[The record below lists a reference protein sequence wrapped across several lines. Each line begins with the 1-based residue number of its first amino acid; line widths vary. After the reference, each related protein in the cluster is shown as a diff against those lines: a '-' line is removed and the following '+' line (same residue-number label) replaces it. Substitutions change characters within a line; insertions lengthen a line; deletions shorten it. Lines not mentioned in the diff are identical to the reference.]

1 LRREIDFHEMQREP
15 LPTGANG
22 CIIKEKALGVKEAI
36 RMQREEKKPRKTL
49 LARLRER
56 EKKPA
61 RSVKEPESQPVEA
74 PLAHSELTLP
84 LEHPFTQ
91 LWTQS
96 GFLRPPRLS
105 LTPPPAAEG
114 EPELLPPSRLGEEL
128 TRLELFVRRS
138 AERRLKRIEQETVTE
153 SLPPPLDAEAHIFLT
168 SCQLTAWALVY
179 PPSGGGA
186 DVTAAMLR
194 HALTLS
200 GVCYGVDE
208 AALNSLPQQPNRYFN
223 LFLLARGDAPLHGRD
238 GYVDD
243 MFSRSP
249 PRPLIEDAEGQVD
262 FSALELF
269 QNAKKGDVI
278 CRIFPPSPC
287 RDGRTVRDEICYAKA
302 GVAAYIPRGRN
313 TELTEDGTAL
323 IATREGHVEFSGRS
337 FQVKPVMDIDGN
349 VDAFTGNISCLGDI
363 HIHGDVCSGFS
374 VRATGNITVD
384 GVIESS
390 VVEAGS
396 DLVVR
401 KGVQGNGH
409 AVLRAHRSIYA
420 RYIESCSIY
429 ARENVEA
436 ENIINCDV
444 FSDGSVKARSGRGTI
459 LGGQIRAANLVTA
472 NIVGARS
479 EMTTEIFLGGRPYE
493 AFERET
499 LELEIQ
505 ELEASLEKPGAQD
518 DPARRQQMS
527 KMRLQISA
535 NKMKLQQFQK
545 ELERAS
551 GELPPEQGYLRA
563 GIVYPGVEITIGAQS
578 MKASRELP
586 MCTAS
591 LVAGNIVFG

>member
-1 LRREIDFHEMQREP
+1 
-15 LPTGANG
+15 
-22 CIIKEKALGVKEAI
+22 
-36 RMQREEKKPRKTL
+36 MQREEKKPRKTL
-49 LARLRER
+49 LSRLRER
-56 EKKPA
+56 GQENKPA
-61 RSVKEPESQPVEA
+61 RAAKKTEPPANKA
-74 PLAHSELTLP
+74 PAAVPELTLP

-96 GFLRPPRLS
+96 GLIRPPRLS
-105 LTPPPAAEG
+105 LALPPAAEG
-114 EPELLPPSRLGEEL
+114 EPELLSPSETGDEL
-128 TRLELFVRRS
+128 ARLELLVRRS
-138 AERRLKRIEQETVTE
+138 AERRLERIKQETVTE
-153 SLPPPLDAEAHIFLT
+153 SLAPVLDAEIHIFLT
-168 SCQLTAWALVY
+168 ASQLAAWALIY

-186 DVTAAMLR
+186 GVSADLLR
-194 HALTLS
+194 QALAVS

-208 AALNSLPQQPNRYFN
+208 AAVSRLPGLPDRYFN
-223 LFLLARGDAPLHGRD
+223 LWLLARGDAPLHGRD
-238 GYVDD
+238 GYVNDL
-243 MFSRSP
+243 FSRSP
-249 PRPLIEDAEGQVD
+249 PRPLIEDASGQVD

-278 CRIFPPSPC
+278 CRIFPPTPC
-287 RDGRTVRDEICYAKA
+287 RDGHTVRNETCYAKA
-302 GVAAYIPRGRN
+302 GVAAHIPRGRN

-323 IATREGHVEFSGRS
+323 IATREGHVEFNGRS

-401 KGVQGNGH
+401 KGVQGNGQ
-409 AVLRAHRSIYA
+409 AVLRAHRSVYA

-436 ENIINCDV
+436 ENIINCEV

-459 LGGQIRAANLVTA
+459 LGGQIRAANLITA
-472 NIVGARS
+472 NIIGARS
-479 EMTTEIFLGGRPYE
+479 EMATELFLGGRPYE

-499 LELEIQ
+499 LELEIK
-505 ELEASLEKPGAQD
+505 ELEAELEKLNPQD
-518 DPARRQQMS
+518 VDPERRQRMS

-535 NKMKLQQFQK
+535 NRMKLQQFQK
-545 ELERAS
+545 ELERAA
-551 GELPPEQGYLRA
+551 GDPPPGQGYLRA
-563 GIVYPGVEITIGAQS
+563 GIVYPGVEITIGAHS
-578 MKASRELP
+578 MKTVREVP

-591 LVAGNIVFG
+591 LVDGNIILG

>member
-1 LRREIDFHEMQREP
+1 
-15 LPTGANG
+15 
-22 CIIKEKALGVKEAI
+22 
-36 RMQREEKKPRKTL
+36 MQREEKKPRKTL
-49 LARLRER
+49 LSRLRER
-56 EKKPA
+56 GQEKKPA
-61 RSVKEPESQPVEA
+61 SSAEKAAGAPAAEAVTAAAPV
-74 PLAHSELTLP
+74 PELTLP
-84 LEHPFTQ
+84 VEHPFTQ
-91 LWTQS
+91 LWAQS
-96 GFLRPPRLS
+96 GFLRPPRLR
-105 LTPPPAAEG
+105 LDLPPAAAG
-114 EPELLPPSRLGEEL
+114 EPPLLSPAELPEEL
-128 TRLELFVRRS
+128 ARLELLVRRS
-138 AERRLKRIEQETVTE
+138 AERRLKRIETETVA
-153 SLPPPLDAEAHIFLT
+153 SNIAPALDAEVHLFLT
-168 SCQLTAWALVY
+168 AYQLAAWALVY

-186 DVTAAMLR
+186 GVSAEMLHR
-194 HALTLS
+194 ALALS

-208 AALNSLPQQPNRYFN
+208 AALVRLPQQQDRYFN
-223 LFLLARGDAPLHGRD
+223 LFLLARGDPPLHGRD
-238 GYVDD
+238 GYVND

-249 PRPLIEDAEGQVD
+249 PRPLVEDASGQVD

-278 CRIFPPSPC
+278 CEIIPPAPC
-287 RDGRTVRDEICYAKA
+287 RDGRTVRDEVCYARA
-302 GVAAYIPRGRN
+302 GVAAHIPRGRN
-313 TELTEDGTAL
+313 TELNEDGTAL

-401 KGVQGNGH
+401 KGVQGNGL

-444 FSDGSVKARSGRGTI
+444 FSDGTVKARSGRGTI

-479 EMTTEIFLGGRPYE
+479 EMTTGIFLGGRPYE

-499 LELEIQ
+499 LELEIK
-505 ELEASLEKPGAQD
+505 ELEAGLEKAGPGD
-518 DPARRQQMS
+518 DPARRQQLS

-535 NKMKLQQFQK
+535 NKMKLQQFEK
-545 ELERAS
+545 TLERA
-551 GELPPEQGYLRA
+551 GAEPLPAQAQGYLRA

-578 MKASRELP
+578 VKTSREVP

-591 LVAGNIVFG
+591 LVNGLIVLG